1 MIWLIIGTWTSRASA
16 FETTSPSKVARARH
30 GFDPSP
36 TRRLDEYLT
45 HLDRT
50 GFSFDGG
57 PSLDFAEAALL
68 IQSSA
73 CVYSKK
79 VEYLHN
85 LVYQVGMLEG
95 RPPHA

>member
-1 MIWLIIGTWTSRASA
+1 M
-16 FETTSPSKVARARH
+16 FESSVSVGVLDTCKS
-30 GFDPSP
+30 FLFI
-36 TRRLDEYLT
+36 RLDEYLT

-85 LVYQVGMLEG
+85 LVYQVFVVNPTRG
-95 RPPHA
+95 